1 MQGIGRADR
10 ATGALDAGAGSTNP
24 RLYEVKIPLSL
35 SNYGKTISS
44 ITITRTGGSSTTS
57 VLNIMGISV
66 DHQPCLPTPTVTAG
80 SITTVG
86 ATLSWT
92 AVSGSQ
98 GYEYV
103 VSSSAT
109 PPASGTPHGIN
120 SIALGGLNPGT
131 TYYFHVRN
139 KCGTTSYSVWN
150 TTSFSTLA
158 CPAAGTPTIT
168 NNAPGTVSFS
178 WPGTSTPGVVNYQWA
193 VTPTAALPG
202 SWNTTNATSATYNAL
217 VPGSTY
223 YIHVRSN
230 CGTSTS
236 TYTALQFTNQFPPC
250 AQPATLSISGV
261 NMHGADMRWTS
272 SPDVMNGYQYALTT
286 TANPPSSGI
295 MLTTDTFYSPGNLI
309 GGQKYY
315 FWLRTHCGTSLN
327 NISNVSTWMVD
338 SFTTPLTCLP
348 ASGANITNVTA
359 TTADISWAKYPG
371 IYGYEY
377 ILNTSAT
384 PPATGISGTAI
395 TFNNLAPT
403 NLFSGTGYYFHL
415 RIRCDTFN
423 YSPWITKGFNTT
435 NVCNA
440 APSSVALT
448 AIAPTQATFSWTGV
462 PGAQQ
467 YQYCATTTNIPDIN
481 SNTFSSQ
488 TTATVLSLSP
498 STSYYFHVRAY
509 CSPEDL
515 SGWETIPFSTVS
527 VSVDPLASEE
537 ANELRVYP
545 NPAQDLLQ
553 IELKGTVKGKPNVM
567 LMDLK
572 GQVLRQVELSDSL
585 TEINIQDLPQGMYL
599 IRYHDAENTK
609 TLRINKL

>member
-1 MQGIGRADR
+1 MKRSTRLKLGIITCFSALSFVNSYAVYTPVAVTGYNADVIANGTGLPTTSTTLPFDAASANPAYVLVSSDFRATASTPFPTYFLPASGTLSSLATPGLAYQLASYSGNNSLRLTGTTAPANTGTLTFPNPNAFIGDVYVLGATGSGTATATITINFAQGGTQVATATFNDWFNSTVVAVQGIGRADR

-109 PPASGTPHGIN
+109 PPASGTPHGTN

-286 TANPPSSGI
+286 TANPPAAE
-295 MLTTDTFYSPGNLI
+295 LCLQQTL
-309 GGQKYY
+309 
-315 FWLRTHCGTSLN
+315 
-327 NISNVSTWMVD
+327 
-338 SFTTPLTCLP
+338 FT
-348 ASGANITNVTA
+348 A
-359 TTADISWAKYPG
+359 
-371 IYGYEY
+371 
-377 ILNTSAT
+377 
-384 PPATGISGTAI
+384 
-395 TFNNLAPT
+395 
-403 NLFSGTGYYFHL
+403 
-415 RIRCDTFN
+415 R
-423 YSPWITKGFNTT
+423 
-435 NVCNA
+435 
-440 APSSVALT
+440 
-448 AIAPTQATFSWTGV
+448 
-462 PGAQQ
+462 
-467 YQYCATTTNIPDIN
+467 
-481 SNTFSSQ
+481 
-488 TTATVLSLSP
+488 
-498 STSYYFHVRAY
+498 
-509 CSPEDL
+509 
-515 SGWETIPFSTVS
+515 
-527 VSVDPLASEE
+527 
-537 ANELRVYP
+537 
-545 NPAQDLLQ
+545 
-553 IELKGTVKGKPNVM
+553 
-567 LMDLK
+567 
-572 GQVLRQVELSDSL
+572 
-585 TEINIQDLPQGMYL
+585 EI
-599 IRYHDAENTK
+599 
-609 TLRINKL
+609 